1 MKLNHSVHVTG
12 ISSLLN
18 KNDTRNSFFLRKK
31 KKNAQANLKSN
42 HILYSSGN
50 INICLANLTSHS
62 VINVPIVLQEQT
74 TLEFS
79 FFQCAKKEPFEK

>member
-1 MKLNHSVHVTG
+1 MSQEYPLFSIKMTPEIV
-12 ISSLLN
+12 
-18 KNDTRNSFFLRKK
+18 SFWEK